1 VVSSSVKPDPVRR
14 WPSLV
19 IGTPCGVPFSN
30 SSSRDWVQRCVPW
43 ADAGN
48 EAMIVR
54 SAASA
59 ERRKAERERQIVR
72 EERNILGLSLLKL
85 GEKGHITGG
94 DDDWYTNDRVS

>member
-1 VVSSSVKPDPVRR
+1 
-14 WPSLV
+14 
-19 IGTPCGVPFSN
+19 
-30 SSSRDWVQRCVPW
+30 
-43 ADAGN
+43 
-48 EAMIVR
+48 MIVR